1 MTAEKPQRT
10 NRRFSVAT
18 VMGKYFK
25 PSMLASISRFL
36 AFFKINA
43 SLTRTSMVKITVW
56 RRILLSNSILYSSF
70 TLYAPSYAF
79 NFLLIFYDKITF
91 FPNLIMIA
99 FYHDPQTMSLLLSS
113 KVLCLDRVFFQISF
127 IIVCTLPSQFLQV
140 IVQVVKN

>member
-1 MTAEKPQRT
+1 MTAENPQRT

-43 SLTRTSMVKITVW
+43 SLTRTSIVKTTVL
-56 RRILLSNSILYSSF
+56 RILLSNSILYSSI

-91 FPNLIMIA
+91 FPNLII
-99 FYHDPQTMSLLLSS
+99 DCLLP
-113 KVLCLDRVFFQISF
+113 RPPNYVFTFVF
-127 IIVCTLPSQFLQV
+127 
-140 IVQVVKN
+140 